1 PMILG
6 HRLALNTVAVFAGVT
21 FWWFVWGIPGAILAV
36 PMLATIKIVC
46 DHFEPLMP
54 IGEFLG
60 K

>member
-1 PMILG
+1 
-6 HRLALNTVAVFAGVT
+6 
-21 FWWFVWGIPGAILAV
+21 V